1 MECCYWD
8 WAAPLSSA
16 VAININSLY
25 KKEKKKKVRRR
36 IRLPS
41 TNGKRY
47 LNKVQQIE
55 TSDRKH
61 TVRLTFRGR
70 HESNW
75 CWCDVFASGR
85 ISEIKCYRLNL
96 TLIWSKLTDSRIC
109 NKYLSLNR
117 DPEVVVVFRLELK
130 LLKTQN
136 HVLDF
141 VVFCKTNR

>member
-1 MECCYWD
+1 M
-8 WAAPLSSA
+8 
-16 VAININSLY
+16 
-25 KKEKKKKVRRR
+25 
-36 IRLPS
+36 
-41 TNGKRY
+41 
-47 LNKVQQIE
+47 
-55 TSDRKH
+55 
-61 TVRLTFRGR
+61 
-70 HESNW
+70 
-75 CWCDVFASGR
+75 FASGR

-96 TLIWSKLTDSRIC
+96 TLILSKLTDSHIC